1 MVMIE
6 KWKTPFV
13 VKENQNGV
21 MVKIGRVGVYANGS
35 YHGFMRDC
43 ARAFSAEKGETI
55 EPAKMCV
62 QFVFFQNNADGQR
75 RRSTLSIDESVDFG
89 KILKQNGGDSYFC
102 VGYRM
107 SKKDRKAMK
116 RGANASKSGPG
127 ANATRHEHEHEQH
140 AGTSRFDQVKR
151 DKDTT
156 YAQVSHG
163 TDVADKDR
171 RPTPKP
177 AAGSTSPARIHAVSP
192 SRGGKSSGAKSVAS
206 SPVAKPKHAPK
217 SPKSPLHD
225 NHHRHARAH
234 KPTAAMDDTDY
245 FLVVKNRDPVVFPGF
260 RRSYFGA
267 IGTDVDDSAKKRSVP
282 LTRDA
287 SMLMK

>member
-1 MVMIE
+1 
-6 KWKTPFV
+6 
-13 VKENQNGV
+13 
-21 MVKIGRVGVYANGS
+21 
-35 YHGFMRDC
+35 
-43 ARAFSAEKGETI
+43 
-55 EPAKMCV
+55 
-62 QFVFFQNNADGQR
+62 
-75 RRSTLSIDESVDFG
+75 
-89 KILKQNGGDSYFC
+89 
-102 VGYRM
+102 M

-127 ANATRHEHEHEQH
+127 ATATRHEHEHEQH

-151 DKDTT
+151 SSKDKDTT

-171 RPTPKP
+171 RPAPKP

-206 SPVAKPKHAPK
+206 SPKIHGAKHAPK

-234 KPTAAMDDTDY
+234 KPTAMDDTDY